1 MIFRPMKYLIA
12 NVALVAA
19 VVSITPCSALSLGR
33 EPFETQAS
41 PHGGS
46 DGYLNR
52 RDVMKD
58 AAAATSAGLASYVLS
73 PNGLALPASA
83 ASISPAIPTVKLG
96 GSPLEVSRTIQGYWQ
111 LAGKHGDYKEE
122 DALENMRAHFE
133 AGITT
138 LDTADIYGESE
149 RIMGKF
155 VKMEKAAI
163 PCTKFCCFRNLED
176 INKEQVRKRIIK
188 QCDKLQVSKLPLVA
202 FFWSNYDVKR
212 YVDVALMLT
221 ELKGEGLIKQIGA
234 TNFDLKRLKELKA
247 AGVPIVSNQV
257 QLSAMD
263 RRPVQSGM
271 ADWCSENNVSLIAF
285 GTVGSGILS
294 ERYLGQPAPAQE
306 QKNTASMRMYS
317 KTAERFGNWGLLQ
330 ELLQTMNAIAADVR
344 SSGRCEEATIANVA
358 QRYILEG
365 KAVASVLIGV
375 RNKKHIAENVR
386 SHSFQLTDGERSTID
401 AVVAKRNG
409 PRGDVWDIE
418 RGNI

>member
-1 MIFRPMKYLIA
+1 MKDLA
-12 NVALVAA
+12 AFVALVA
-19 VVSITPCSALSLGR
+19 SIAPCSALSLGR
-33 EPFETQAS
+33 KPLKMRAS
-41 PHGGS
+41 SLYAGGS
-46 DGYLNR
+46 DGYPNR
-52 RDVMKD
+52 RDVIKD
-58 AAAATSAGLASYVLS
+58 AAIASSAGLTSYVLS

-83 ASISPAIPTVKLG
+83 ASTAPSVPTVKLG
-96 GSPLEVSRTIQGYWQ
+96 GSSLEVSRTIQGYWQ

-149 RIMGKF
+149 RIMGRF
-155 VKMEKAAI
+155 VKTEKASI

-188 QCDKLQVSKLPLVA
+188 QCDKLQVGKLPLVA

-221 ELKGEGLIKQIGA
+221 ELKAEGLIKQIGA
-234 TNFDLKRLKELKA
+234 TNFDLRRLKELKA

-257 QLSAMD
+257 QLSALD
-263 RRPVQSGM
+263 RRSVQSGM

-306 QKNTASMRMYS
+306 QEYS
-317 KTAERFGNWGLLQ
+317 F
-330 ELLQTMNAIAADVR
+330 D
-344 SSGRCEEATIANVA
+344 
-358 QRYILEG
+358 
-365 KAVASVLIGV
+365 
-375 RNKKHIAENVR
+375 ENV
-386 SHSFQLTDGERSTID
+386 LKDGRTI
-401 AVVAKRNG
+401 
-409 PRGDVWDIE
+409 W
-418 RGNI
+418 